1 MNSANAYFSSI
12 PNNLTIT
19 APDATDGV
27 AVHDLVQRCP
37 PLDSNSL
44 YCNLLQCTHFA
55 ATSALARFED
65 AVVGFVSG
73 YRPPAY
79 DDTYFVWQVAVDGA
93 ARGRGLAKG
102 MIFDVLARAVCRNVS
117 YLHTSVTATNAASR
131 KMFEGLAEN
140 LDAPVIET
148 VMFDAENH
156 FQSRNDTELLL
167 KIGPFDYS
175 NPA

>member
-65 AVVGFVSG
+65 A
-73 YRPPAY
+73 
-79 DDTYFVWQVAVDGA
+79 TT
-93 ARGRGLAKG
+93 K
-102 MIFDVLARAVCRNVS
+102 
-117 YLHTSVTATNAASR
+117 VTQQCMNAIV
-131 KMFEGLAEN
+131 EGDLIT
-140 LDAPVIET
+140 LSDLIQWT
-148 VMFDAENH
+148 VTDWIA
-156 FQSRNDTELLL
+156 
-167 KIGPFDYS
+167 
-175 NPA
+175 